1 MFATLAIHNYLI
13 IGFFFA
19 YNPIQVIVN
28 CVNLKIIIYLAKV
41 YAAVTKI
48 LFYRLIDNVI

>member
-1 MFATLAIHNYLI
+1 MIATVAMHNYLII

-28 CVNLKIIIYLAKV
+28 CVNLKLIIYLAKV
-41 YAAVTKI
+41 YAAVT
-48 LFYRLIDNVI
+48 